1 MERIVE
7 ITPAYDK
14 RHSDPCRNYGI
25 HGADLRMILK
35 GDLGA
40 VQFVLFTNWHLPHV
54 TEELLQKSTDK
65 LDIKCR
71 FLPSPADLGYHSPK
85 PMYEGQEIVSESCEC
100 LDGKPCYYDGSGIEA
115 EKIYNLLITEGSEA
129 VWKLLEEKYTEMFV
143 KPTIPEEEYH
153 QITMDEYLESLGD
166 GNG

>member
-54 TEELLQKSTDK
+54 TEELLQKPTDK
-65 LDIKCR
+65 LGIRCR
-71 FLPSPADLGYHSPK
+71 FLPSPADLGITALNQCMK
-85 PMYEGQEIVSESCEC
+85 
-100 LDGKPCYYDGSGIEA
+100 GKKS
-115 EKIYNLLITEGSEA
+115 
-129 VWKLLEEKYTEMFV
+129 
-143 KPTIPEEEYH
+143 
-153 QITMDEYLESLGD
+153 
-166 GNG
+166 